1 MEQIS
6 IETSRNGEPAA
17 LIGSVRIHSA
27 FNPGKEAERFLD
39 TYLKDIRPKTPV
51 VIIGAGLGYL
61 DRELKKNRPESTIIA
76 IHLNEKLYH
85 SRINSDSDS
94 DTVRRWYPGNGQDIE
109 TFLFETLRETSIG
122 GLRVLEWPASIR
134 TMPVTADRAAKALSA
149 LIRRYSGNI
158 SATSAF
164 GKKWIMNSLR
174 NYRGLQQIVIPKKIS
189 DPVVLAAS
197 GPSLEETIKYLQKLK
212 GRFQLWALPSSLPV
226 LLRAGLEPHLIIT
239 TDPGFWAR
247 YHVRYFPE
255 NIPVAMPLSA
265 NHGLNPVPP
274 ILLLSQGIP
283 GEKELFRN
291 GKWPHMEIPAMG
303 TVAATAIELWKKIS
317 TGPLFITGLD
327 LCWYDL
333 RSHARPHSF
342 DGWLA
347 KQSRRNNPMNN
358 ILWNRARILAP
369 ESSGMF
375 RSGPALKTYADWFRQ
390 NAPAGH
396 IYRLTSSDTET
407 SAVPIPG
414 IPDCG
419 PGLLKE
425 LSVKYVSHTFPR
437 VSAPEDSKQRD
448 TNIRN
453 LICDWKK
460 QFRDVKILRPDI
472 RDLLYILDP
481 GGVLELEQSH
491 QVDYLDI
498 MHQHL
503 ERGRNFLN
511 RLESI
516 YG

>member
-6 IETSRNGEPAA
+6 IEISRSGEPAA
-17 LIGSVRIHSA
+17 LIGQIRIHSS
-27 FNPGKEAERFLD
+27 FNPGKEAARFLD
-39 TYLKDIRPKTPV
+39 TYLKDIKPKTPV

-61 DRELKKNRPESTIIA
+61 DRELEKVRPESTIIA
-76 IHLNEKLYH
+76 IHLSEKLYQARVI
-85 SRINSDSDS
+85 SRSDSHN
-94 DTVRRWYPGNGQDIE
+94 VKRWYPGNGQDIE
-109 TFLFETLRETSIG
+109 TFLFEALNETSIG
-122 GLRVLEWPASIR
+122 GLKILEWPASIR
-134 TMPVTADRAAKALSA
+134 TMPVTAERAAKALSA

-158 SATSAF
+158 SATAAF
-164 GKKWIMNSLR
+164 GKKWIRNSMR
-174 NYRGLQQIVIPKKIS
+174 NYIELQQVVVPERIS
-189 DPVVLAAS
+189 DPVVLTAS
-197 GPSLEETIKYLQKLK
+197 GPSLENTITTLQELK

-247 YHVRYFPE
+247 FHVRYFPE

-265 NHGLNPVPP
+265 AHGLNPAPP
-274 ILLLSQGIP
+274 VLLLSQGIP
-283 GEKELFRN
+283 SEKELIGN
-291 GKWPHMEIPAMG
+291 GKWPYLKIPAVG
-303 TVAATAIELWKKIS
+303 TVAATAIEIWKRIS
-317 TGPLFITGLD
+317 TGPLVITGLD

-342 DGWLA
+342 DGWLTM
-347 KQSRRNNPMNN
+347 QSQRYNPMNN
-358 ILWNRARILAP
+358 ILWDRAEKSAP
-369 ESSGMF
+369 ESSGLL

-390 NAPAGH
+390 NAPFGN
-396 IYRLTSSDTET
+396 IYRLTPSDTET
-407 SAVPIPG
+407 SAIPIPG

-419 PGLLKE
+419 PGLLND
-425 LSVKYVSHTFPR
+425 LSIMPVSRSFP
-437 VSAPEDSKQRD
+437 SAPAPEDSIQRN

-460 QFRDVKILRPDI
+460 QLYSKNKLRPDI

-481 GGVLELEQSH
+481 GGVLELEQSR

-498 MHQHL
+498 MHRHL
-503 ERGRNFLN
+503 ERGRNFVN